1 MKPADLS
8 LHSET
13 LSEPLAEPPIVQPDS
28 IKLPG
33 DIPPL
38 DATPAFDMVSWLDAL
53 SFVAQHYRLP
63 VSPQRAKLVAHA
75 DLSEEAGAKIQ
86 AVARHLGLE
95 LRFLVPQ
102 SVSLSSWHVPFILQ
116 RKDGQIAVVTTI
128 SKDRIAAVR
137 LEGKQALEQ
146 AIPLETLLEETA
158 FVVLARPTKTVP
170 DARVD
175 AYIKPYK
182 ENWLRRIIL
191 RDPGSYSHVLIASL
205 IANSLGMVGILF
217 SMQVYDR
224 VVPAQSFNTLYV
236 LFSGVVL
243 ALIFDFMMRRTR
255 MGIIDMLGKQSDLQ
269 MSDVVFGHALRVRNR
284 ARPTSTG
291 SFIAQ
296 LRDIDQVRELLT
308 STTVAALA
316 DLPFFFLFLGI
327 YWLLAGPLIY
337 IPLTALALLI
347 LPGLFMQRRLRVHAN
362 AAMREASLRNAM
374 LVETVQGIEDIKGL
388 QAEDRFQQQWN
399 HFNKVTGEAQIKLRS
414 ITNGLSVWTQNV
426 QTGVYAVTV
435 FVGAPMIIAGEITTG
450 ALVGASILGSRMLAP
465 MGQLSQNTG
474 RLQHARIAKKGLD
487 QLMKMP
493 VDHPETESRI
503 HCPKIEGGFRLKQ
516 ALYRYGDENSP
527 PVLLVK
533 DLRIEPGEHIAV
545 LGRNG
550 AGKSTLL
557 LALSGLLDA
566 SEGEVLLDD
575 LSMPQIDPADVRRD
589 IGLLT
594 QNSRLF
600 FGTLRENIIMGAP
613 DATDAEIQRILIMVG
628 ADSFIRRLSKGLEH
642 VVQEGGGGLSGG
654 QKQAILL
661 ARLLIRDPSVILLDE
676 PTSTMDETT
685 ERHFITQF
693 AKWSAGRTVIIAT
706 HRMRV
711 LELVQRL
718 IVVENGQIALDD
730 NKERGLQALLGMSKV
745 TSPTDKTSQPD
756 QTE

>member
-1 MKPADLS
+1 MKHVEIPVEAD
-8 LHSET
+8 EENGGT
-13 LSEPLAEPPIVQPDS
+13 LAADTVTTDAVQ
-28 IKLPG
+28 
-33 DIPPL
+33 
-38 DATPAFDMVSWLDAL
+38 AFNIDSWLDML
-53 SFVAQHYRLP
+53 SYVAHHYRLP
-63 VSPQRAKLVAHA
+63 VSPQRTKLVAYA
-75 DLSEEAGAKIQ
+75 DASDEAGAKIQ
-86 AVARHLGLE
+86 AIASHLGLE
-95 LRFLVPQ
+95 LRFVVPQ
-102 SVSLSSWHVPFILQ
+102 NVRLSAWHVPFILQ
-116 RKDGQIAVVTTI
+116 LKDGQMAVVTTI

-137 LEGKQALEQ
+137 LDGTLNLEQ
-146 AIPLETLLEETA
+146 SLQLDELLEETA
-158 FVVLARPTKTVP
+158 FVVLTSPAKTVP

-175 AYIKPYK
+175 AYIKPYE

-191 RDPGSYSHVLIASL
+191 RDPGSYVHVLIASL

-243 ALIFDFMMRRTR
+243 ALFFDFLMRRTR
-255 MGIIDMLGKQSDLQ
+255 MSIIDLLGKQSDLQ

-316 DLPFFFLFLGI
+316 DLPFFFLFLAI
-327 YWLLAGPLIY
+327 YWLLAGPLVY
-337 IPLTALALLI
+337 IPLIALVLLV
-347 LPGLFMQRRLRVHAN
+347 LPGLLMQRRLRAHAN
-362 AAMREASLRNAM
+362 AAMREASLRNAI

-399 HFNKVTGEAQIKLRS
+399 HFNKVTGEAQLKLRS
-414 ITNGLSVWTQNV
+414 ITNSLSVWAQNV

-435 FVGAPMIIAGEITTG
+435 FVGAPMIIEGELTTG

-465 MGQLSQNTG
+465 MSQLSQITG
-474 RLQHARIAKKGLD
+474 RIQHARIAKNGLD

-493 VDHPETESRI
+493 VDHPEAESRI
-503 HCPKIEGGFRLKQ
+503 HCPKVEGGFRLKQ
-516 ALYRYGDENSP
+516 ALYRYGDETTP
-527 PVLLVK
+527 QALLVK
-533 DLRIEPGEHIAV
+533 ELNIEPGEHIAV

-566 SEGEVLLDD
+566 VDGEILLDN

-589 IGLLT
+589 VGLLT

-600 FGTLRENIIMGAP
+600 YGTLRENILMGAP
-613 DATDAEIQRILIMVG
+613 EATDADIQRVLVMVG
-628 ADSFIRRLSKGLEH
+628 ADNFIRRLPKGLEH

-730 NKERGLQALLGMSKV
+730 NKERGLQTLLGMSKV
-745 TSPTDKTSQPD
+745 TNPAKTA
-756 QTE
+756 